1 MTQLE
6 KDVIS
11 TGKSLEMEGFV
22 FPPEEKAIWA
32 RVAKG
37 EVSVREAIK
46 QILGELPPG
55 YDKL

>member
-1 MTQLE
+1 MTQIE

-37 EVSVREAIK
+37 EVSEREAVK
-46 QILGELPPG
+46 LILGDLPI
-55 YDKL
+55 DFDHF